1 MGPKQMVV
9 VEVGTEIAVVVV
21 AAVVIVI
28 TVMAEGDPL

>member
-1 MGPKQMVV
+1 MGPKQMV

-21 AAVVIVI
+21 AAVIVI